1 MRLSLGKTERK
12 LHRLSDKLGSFAA
25 LTTAN
30 CLTAAVALPPPP
42 RRTGRFFY
50 KRDLGYN
57 LTLLAVAAHG
67 SSRGRSRIVL

>member
-25 LTTAN
+25 LTAAY

-42 RRTGRFFY
+42 PRRTGRFFT
-50 KRDLGYN
+50 KE
-57 LTLLAVAAHG
+57 TLA
-67 SSRGRSRIVL
+67 IT

>member
-30 CLTAAVALPPPP
+30 CLTAAVAVPPPPP

-57 LTLLAVAAHG
+57 LTLLAAAHS